1 VAPCISAKLNV
12 QSIGVQGF
20 IARSIGPPLPQL
32 LQETLGVG
40 NDIILSTHPF
50 SWFPCSSSFGAVK
63 ELMPKKN

>member
-1 VAPCISAKLNV
+1 
-12 QSIGVQGF
+12 
-20 IARSIGPPLPQL
+20 LPQL

-63 ELMPKKN
+63 ELMPKKISIRTTGLPTEFFYPSHY